1 MMQPMRR
8 RLRIVSV
15 DDVKSGDE
23 ASGERVSGGWF
34 ATPRARNET
43 RESSWMMERHRPRG
57 VSGVGSNRVVES
69 VGECRRM
76 SENVGRNGVCGL
88 FERRFRTGL
97 APQLLKSDSVASKDE
112 PRFVERNPPET
123 HGVWE
128 RLCC

>member
-1 MMQPMRR
+1 M
-8 RLRIVSV
+8 VNV
-15 DDVKSGDE
+15 GDVELGDE

-76 SENVGRNGVCGL
+76 
-88 FERRFRTGL
+88 L
-97 APQLLKSDSVASKDE
+97 AGMAFAGCLNDVFVRGS
-112 PRFVERNPPET
+112 PRS
-123 HGVWE
+123 
-128 RLCC
+128 C